1 MTRPEQ
7 PGFTTYIARSFL
19 LLALIT
25 VYMVGTVAFVRGREA
40 LKQAAYSRLQVTATL
55 KEQEI
60 NRWLESCEEDFLLI
74 AEFPSVKQNIQTLL
88 DSPPNSAA
96 YEASY
101 ARLSAYF
108 AEIGKKKPKFTNISI
123 QNRANQIVLST
134 DPTLEGKYEIATNL
148 TELESVVSGET
159 FAPIFYVSPKTGKP
173 AITYSTKIYD
183 AAGDRQGMIL
193 ADLKL
198 KRIDDIISERTG
210 LDRTGETYLVGSLAN
225 KNAFISRGESAD
237 TPTDNPHSEAID
249 AAFRAENGAALYD
262 NYLGQPVIG
271 VYRWLAD
278 QDLALL
284 AEMSQTEAFAPAR
297 SLAATIM
304 LVGLGA
310 AGVLLLGVNRLARQ
324 LSVSRQQ
331 IENYSQQLEQT
342 ANAANAANRAKSE
355 FLANMSH
362 ELRTPLNAILGFTQ
376 LMQRS
381 PVNEASQS
389 AKSGS
394 QSDHKGEYLGIISRS
409 GEHLLNL
416 INDVLSMAKIEA
428 GRTTFDPVDFD
439 LRYLLL
445 SLEEML
451 RMKAEAKALQLFVE
465 VGESVPQFIK
475 TDEIKLRQVLVN
487 LVGNAIKFTRSG
499 RVTLAVKMTPAPY
512 RIAFAVQDTG
522 PGIAAEEL
530 AHLFDPFYQASRT
543 RKAQQGTGLGLTIS
557 QRFVGLMGGEITAQS
572 ELGKGSTFSFEIQ
585 AQPAD
590 STDLSASI
598 GEVMSLAPGEAYR
611 ILVVEDVYSARRLLV
626 DLLAMTGFQVK
637 AVSNGEQAIACYQS
651 WHPHLIWMDMRMPVM
666 DGYEATRRIR
676 ALQAARLQQR
686 SSKDASQHLL
696 ENSLQHSPS
705 NLPPAVPQNLWQN
718 SPKDLQNIPTK
729 IIALTASAFEEE
741 RSAVLTCGCD
751 DLVRKPFHTQTI
763 FEKIAEHIGA
773 KYLYK
778 DSLKSDLV
786 IAIPTVSPRDA
797 GEPVFEPISNKRDF
811 ASLLKPDDL
820 SVMPSAWLAQ
830 FHQAAL
836 EVDAEK
842 LHQLI
847 RQIPAEHSHLAET
860 LSSFTRNFCFDELIV
875 LTQTH
880 V

>member
-1 MTRPEQ
+1 MSRSEQ

-74 AEFPSVKQNIQTLL
+74 AEFPTVKQNIQTLL
-88 DSPPNSAA
+88 NSPPNSPA

-101 ARLSAYF
+101 ERLSAYF

-134 DPTLEGKYEIATNL
+134 DPKLEGKYEISTNL

-159 FAPIFYVSPKTGKP
+159 FAPIFYVSPATGKP

-225 KNAFISRGESAD
+225 KNAFISRAD
-237 TPTDNPHSEAID
+237 TSEIPANGPYSEGIE
-249 AAFRAENGAALYD
+249 AAFRTENGAGLYD

-324 LSVSRQQ
+324 LSFSRQQ
-331 IENYSQQLEQT
+331 IEDYSQQLEQT

-376 LMQRS
+376 IMQRADASSDRQS
-381 PVNEASQS
+381 PKN
-389 AKSGS
+389 
-394 QSDHKGEYLGIISRS
+394 EYLGIISRS

-428 GRTTFDPVDFD
+428 GRTTFDPVNFD
-439 LRYLLL
+439 LHYLLL

-465 VGESVPQFIK
+465 VDDSVPQFIK

-499 RVTLAVKMTPAPY
+499 RVTLAVEMAAPY
-512 RIAFAVQDTG
+512 RIAFHVQDTG
-522 PGIAAEEL
+522 PGIATEEL

-572 ELGKGSTFSFEIQ
+572 ELGKGSAFSFEIQ
-585 AQPAD
+585 APPAD
-590 STDLSASI
+590 SADLPVPK
-598 GEVMSLAPGEAYR
+598 GEVIALAPGQIDYR
-611 ILVVEDVYSARRLLV
+611 ILVVEDVYSSRRLLV
-626 DLLAMTGFQVK
+626 DLLSVTGFKVK

-651 WHPHLIWMDMRMPVM
+651 WQPHLIWMDMRMPVM

-676 ALQAARLQQR
+676 ALQAERHG
-686 SSKDASQHLL
+686 S
-696 ENSLQHSPS
+696 
-705 NLPPAVPQNLWQN
+705 PQNLSQDSPLN
-718 SPKDLQNIPTK
+718 SLTDLQNIPTK

-741 RSAVLTCGCD
+741 RVAVLTCGCD
-751 DLVRKPFHTQTI
+751 DLVSKPFHTQII
-763 FEKIAEHIGA
+763 FEKIAEHIGV

-778 DSLKSDLV
+778 DNRT
-786 IAIPTVSPRDA
+786 IAISPVETSSQKAIASQQQTDK
-797 GEPVFEPISNKRDF
+797 SNLSPQLR
-811 ASLLKPDDL
+811 PDDL

-830 FHQAAL
+830 FHRAAL
-836 EVDAEK
+836 EVDAEQ

-847 RQIPAEHSHLAET
+847 RQIPAEHSHLAAT
-860 LSSFTRNFCFDELIV
+860 LSSFTRNFCFDELIA